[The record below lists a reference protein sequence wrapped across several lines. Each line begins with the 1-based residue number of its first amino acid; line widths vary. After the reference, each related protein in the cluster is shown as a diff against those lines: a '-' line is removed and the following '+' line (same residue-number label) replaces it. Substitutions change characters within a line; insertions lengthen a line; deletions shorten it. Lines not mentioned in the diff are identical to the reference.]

1 MVCFP
6 MEHRYIALVDWVF
19 GPHWVSFEQ
28 YFYGNWD
35 NVPIVFVF
43 DLLSRLIPSYILQYV
58 FIALL
63 FVLGIV
69 SMWFCLR
76 RFTLTRWIQLIGS
89 LLFVL
94 TPWVYDRLFFGQV
107 WVVAAYM
114 FLPVVVGLTWDLVSR
129 KLDIRFIMSLIVSL
143 FFLGMLNARFFP
155 IGLLLASV
163 FFLYRLVRDRSWQ
176 VVYYGFMTLVGS
188 LFLSLYWILPLL
200 GSDVL

>member
-19 GPHWVSFEQ
+19 GPNWVSFEQ

-35 NVPIVFVF
+35 SVPIIFVL
-43 DLLSRLIPSYILQYV
+43 DLLSKTIPSYVLQYV

-63 FVLGIV
+63 FVLGIA

-76 RFTLTRWIQLIGS
+76 RFTATRWIQLLGS

-114 FLPVVVGLTWDLVSR
+114 FLPVVVGLAWDLISR
-129 KLDIRFIMSLIVSL
+129 KLDLRFVVSLILSL

-155 IGLLLASV
+155 IGLLVIAL
-163 FFLYRLVRDRSWQ
+163 FFVYRLWKDRSWD
-176 VVYYGFMTLVGS
+176 VVYYGLMTLIGS
-188 LFLSLYWILPLL
+188 LFLSLYWIVPLL

>member
-1 MVCFP
+1 

-28 YFYGNWD
+28 CFYGNWD